1 MYFRVGI
8 NIRKSIVWSQN
19 TESGTRL
26 VWRVELHVSLELNSL
41 LLNFIVLNVEF
52 CKMKKKKAIKK
63 NKIYM

>member
-52 CKMKKKKAIKK
+52 CKMKKKSD
-63 NKIYM
+63 